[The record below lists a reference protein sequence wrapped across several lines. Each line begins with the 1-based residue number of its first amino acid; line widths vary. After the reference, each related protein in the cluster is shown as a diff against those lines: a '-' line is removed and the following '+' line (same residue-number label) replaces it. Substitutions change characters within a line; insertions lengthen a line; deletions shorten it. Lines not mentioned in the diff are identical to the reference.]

1 MHGNGTMTEVKK
13 QLKNEKQGNY
23 VNEGNFCNSIVKKSV
38 TICNFPI
45 DERNNLVYNAYKKEH
60 RNAIAPERPLS
71 KAKMAAANPVTYFE
85 IILGGFEK

>member
-1 MHGNGTMTEVKK
+1 MQYPIGKPE
-13 QLKNEKQGNY
+13 KN
-23 VNEGNFCNSIVKKSV
+23 VREGNNCNLVVKKSV

-60 RNAIAPERPLS
+60 RYVPALQNPVS
-71 KAKMAAANPVTYFE
+71 KAKKATANPVTYFE

>member
-1 MHGNGTMTEVKK
+1 MDETGNDVR
-13 QLKNEKQGNY
+13 
-23 VNEGNFCNSIVKKSV
+23 EGYNCNLVVKKSV

-60 RNAIAPERPLS
+60 RYVIALKNVS
-71 KAKMAAANPVTYFE
+71 KAMMATANPVTYFE